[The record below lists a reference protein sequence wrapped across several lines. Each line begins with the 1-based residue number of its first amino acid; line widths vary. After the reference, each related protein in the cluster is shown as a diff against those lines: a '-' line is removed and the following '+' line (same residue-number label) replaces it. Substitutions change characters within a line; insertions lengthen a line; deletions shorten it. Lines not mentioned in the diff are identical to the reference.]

1 MCTSI
6 RLQANGCYFGRNL
19 DLEYEFG
26 ERVVL
31 TPRNYRF
38 PFRRMEARRAQYA
51 MIGMA
56 TVADGY
62 PLYAEA
68 MNEKGLYI
76 AGLNFPGNAYY
87 AKDEAA
93 DCDNLSPFELIPW
106 LLSQCTSVSEAEPLL
121 RRLHLV
127 AINFR
132 ADMPLT
138 PLHWHIADR
147 ERSIVLEAMRD
158 GIHIYENPTDVLTNN
173 PPFDFQLTNL
183 RQYMGLSA
191 AQPGEHFSGT
201 LQLSPFGQ
209 GFGALGLPG
218 DFSPASRF
226 VKAAFLRA
234 NSAAEP
240 EIDAAPYAEMPANT
254 TASSN
259 NRTAAPTVTAGEADS
274 VSQFFHL
281 LNAVAMVRGAVL
293 TPEGKY
299 DITTYSCCISAD
311 TRTFYY
317 TTYGNQQISA
327 VCMDRENLDGD
338 ALLEYPLIKELQVHF
353 QN

>member
-1 MCTSI
+1 
-6 RLQANGCYFGRNL
+6 
-19 DLEYEFG
+19 
-26 ERVVL
+26 
-31 TPRNYRF
+31 
-38 PFRRMEARRAQYA
+38 
-51 MIGMA
+51 
-56 TVADGY
+56 
-62 PLYAEA
+62 
-68 MNEKGLYI
+68 
-76 AGLNFPGNAYY
+76 
-87 AKDEAA
+87 
-93 DCDNLSPFELIPW
+93 
-106 LLSQCTSVSEAEPLL
+106 
-121 RRLHLV
+121 
-127 AINFR
+127 
-132 ADMPLT
+132 MPLT

-158 GIHIYENPTDVLTNN
+158 GIHIYGNPADVLTNN
-173 PPFDFQLTNL
+173 PPFDFQMTNL

-191 AQPGEHFSGT
+191 AQPDAHFSGSV
-201 LQLSPFGQ
+201 QLSPFGQ

-234 NSAAEP
+234 NSAALS
-240 EIDAAPYAEMPANT
+240 T
-254 TASSN
+254 
-259 NRTAAPTVTAGEADS
+259 GEAHS

-281 LNAVAMVRGAVL
+281 LNAVAMVRGSVL

-327 VCMDRENLDGD
+327 VCMDHENLNGSK
-338 ALLEYPLIKELQVHF
+338 LLEYPLVRELQVRF